1 MKHPSARTFVK
12 TYGVIQIAIWTAMIA
27 LVLSMTVYF
36 HHYYTLK
43 SAENEARDY
52 YRLNLFYRAW
62 GARLG
67 GVYAPMDKVEPNPHL
82 RVARRDVT
90 TSDGQRL
97 TLINPAY
104 MTRMVFEAIKSSSS
118 TPIISKLVS
127 LKPLNP
133 VNVPD
138 PWERGALAAIER
150 GEITERSEVTELN
163 GTPYLRL
170 ISRFVTEEP
179 CLKCHAAQGYRLGDI
194 RGGIS
199 ISIPL
204 SGYYGA
210 ETKVRDNIIAGYFSL
225 WLVGSAGIALY
236 SRRRHFYEEEL
247 RASEGKLRVI
257 FDVIQ
262 AGIVLV
268 APDGVITYANQRMAE
283 MLGCTLVEL
292 VGSAYLSHV
301 HPDDRSV
308 SEGRMNQLI
317 RREKDFVT
325 EERHFLR
332 ADGSDFRG
340 YVSGRL
346 QTTPEGEAICFVGTI
361 ADVSELKAEEEK
373 RRKLEQQ
380 MLHVQKLESLGVL
393 AGGIA
398 HDFNNILLSITG
410 NASLALKRVSSGSP
424 AEHHLRQIESAA
436 DKAADLARQMLAY
449 SGKGRFV
456 VEPVDLNQLV
466 EEMTSMLEV
475 SISKKAILRYHL
487 TRPLPAIEADPTQIR
502 QIVMNL
508 TINASEAIGE
518 KSGVISV
525 FTGCMACDRKY
536 LAETWLDKD
545 LVEGLYVF
553 LEVADTGC
561 GMDRETIERIFEP
574 FFTTKFTGRGLGMA
588 AILGIVRGHKGAIKV
603 YSEPGKGS
611 TFKVLIPAGT
621 RPPEIYNVSPEQDSW
636 QGAGTILLVDDEET
650 IRAIGSD
657 MLRELGFDVVC
668 AEDGEKA
675 LEIFR
680 HKRDEISLVLLDL
693 TMPHMSGDETFRE
706 LRRIDA
712 QVRVVMSS
720 GFSEQEVTQKFLGKG
735 LSDFI
740 QKPYTLQSLKEKLRR
755 ILG

>member
-1 MKHPSARTFVK
+1 MKHPSVSTFVK
-12 TYGVIQIAIWTAMIA
+12 TYGVIQIVIWTAMIA

-82 RVARRDVT
+82 KIARRDVT

-104 MTRMVFEAIKSSSS
+104 MTRMVFEAIKESSPA
-118 TPIISKLVS
+118 PIISKLVS

-150 GEITERSEVTELN
+150 GEITERSEVTVMN

-204 SGYYGA
+204 SGYYGS
-210 ETKVRDNIIAGYFSL
+210 ETKVRNNIIAGYLSL

-247 RASEGKLRVI
+247 RTSERKLRVI

-262 AGIVLV
+262 AGIVQV
-268 APDGVITYANQRMAE
+268 DPAGVITYANQRMAE
-283 MLGCTLVEL
+283 MFGCTMQDLI
-292 VGSAYLSHV
+292 GSAYLSHV
-301 HPDDRSV
+301 HPDERSV
-308 SEGRMNQLI
+308 SDHCLGRLI
-317 RREKDFVT
+317 RGEQDFVVN
-325 EERHFLR
+325 ERYYLR
-332 ADGSDFRG
+332 GDGSAFWG
-340 YVSGRL
+340 YLSGRL
-346 QTTPEGEAICFVGTI
+346 HTAQNGEVICFVGIIT
-361 ADVSELKAEEEK
+361 DVSELKAEEEK
-373 RRKLEQQ
+373 RHKLEQQ

-398 HDFNNILLSITG
+398 HDFNNILLAITG
-410 NASLALKRVSSGSP
+410 NASLALKRIPHGSP
-424 AEHHLRQIESAA
+424 AEHHLRQIEAAA

-456 VEPVDLNQLV
+456 IEPVDLNQLV

-475 SISKKAILRYHL
+475 SISKKVMLRYHL
-487 TRPLPAIEADPTQIR
+487 TRPLPPIEADPTQIR
-502 QIVMNL
+502 QVIMNL

-518 KSGVISV
+518 KSGVISIV
-525 FTGCMACDRKY
+525 TGCMECDRKY

-545 LVEGLYVF
+545 LAEGLYVF

-561 GMDRETIERIFEP
+561 GMDRATSERIFEP

-588 AILGIVRGHKGAIKV
+588 AILGIIRGHKGAIKV

-611 TFKVLIPAGT
+611 TFKILIPAGT
-621 RPPEIYNVSPEQDSW
+621 RPASKHDGSSGQDSW

-680 HKRDEISLVLLDL
+680 QMRDRISLVLLDL
-693 TMPHMSGDETFRE
+693 TMPLLSGDETFRE
-706 LRRIDA
+706 LCRIDS
-712 QVRVVMSS
+712 QVKVVMSS

-735 LSDFI
+735 LAGFI
-740 QKPYTLQSLKEKLRR
+740 QKPYTLQALKEKLSS
-755 ILG
+755 ILA